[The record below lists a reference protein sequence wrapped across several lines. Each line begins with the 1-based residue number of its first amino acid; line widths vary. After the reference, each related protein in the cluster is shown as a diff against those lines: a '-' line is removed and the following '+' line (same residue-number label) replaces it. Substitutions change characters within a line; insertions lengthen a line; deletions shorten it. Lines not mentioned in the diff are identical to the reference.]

1 MDRLIQYAAAS
12 VAAAFHSRA
21 LIPAAAA
28 WEYLGGN
35 GKTSRNLICQGRF
48 PLELVKRGRQN
59 FVPSGAIASYL
70 AAQLQAAGWTPPL
83 AMIPAG
89 GGTPTPT
96 APAPTAPAPALRG
109 RPSREEESRA
119 RAAGLTVKEL
129 RLQQRAAA
137 AQQSR
142 SIDAAGRQS

>member
-12 VAAAFHSRA
+12 VAAAFPGRA
-21 LIPAAAA
+21 LIPAAQG
-28 WEYLGGN
+28 WEFVGGN

-48 PLELVKRGRQN
+48 PLALIKRGRQN
-59 FVPSGAIASYL
+59 FVPAGALVSYL
-70 AAQLQAAGWTPPL
+70 AEQLQAAGWTPPL

-89 GGTPTPT
+89 SGIPTPS
-96 APAPTAPAPALRG
+96 AAASTAPAPALRG
-109 RPSREEESRA
+109 RPSREEEVRA
-119 RAAGLTVKEL
+119 RAAGLSVREW